1 MLGYFLQKE
10 VDFGQLA
17 RRLEAVDTEAE
28 RAALL
33 DETLAKLLRALPA
46 PQRKSRL
53 LSPQHPH
60 NPYRLALNAWAE
72 GQPSDGQDAGRSF
85 HRHLDQQYL
94 SLLCSGSNA
103 LRQACEN
110 LLAEQ
115 YSALVD
121 TKASRQLLRSR
132 EARAD
137 AFCTAFSKFIG
148 RLRSPGWEWTQAAAL
163 KTIFEKM
170 LHDEC
175 INMVRRQSAFK
186 NRNTILPDEQKMT
199 EILRA
204 WNIRIDPELKEQALM
219 QLRQADPLCFSLIDQ
234 HHQGYSYE
242 ELEPAFGKTAG
253 QLRRMAYNC
262 REKLQQLWQALTK

>member
-1 MLGYFLQKE
+1 MLGYFLQKN

-17 RRLEAVDTEAE
+17 RRLEAADSEAE

-33 DETLAKLLRALPA
+33 DDTLAKLLRALPA
-46 PQRKSRL
+46 PQRKASL
-53 LSPQHPH
+53 LAPHHPS
-60 NPYRLALNAWAE
+60 NPFRLALRDWAAGGHRE
-72 GQPSDGQDAGRSF
+72 SSDTAVSF
-85 HRHLDQQYL
+85 NRHLDQQYL

-121 TKASRQLLRSR
+121 TKPYRQLLNSR
-132 EARAD
+132 EGRAD

-148 RLRSPGWEWTQAAAL
+148 RLRTPGWEWTQAAAL

-175 INMVRRQSAFK
+175 INLARRKSAFK
-186 NRNTILPDEQKMT
+186 NRNTSLPDEQKMA
-199 EILRA
+199 EILSA
-204 WNIRIDPELKEQALM
+204 WNIRSDPELKEQALM
-219 QLRQADPLCFSLIDQ
+219 QLRRADPLCFSLIDQ
-234 HHQGYSYE
+234 HHQGYTYE

-253 QLRRMAYNC
+253 QLRRMAYHC